1 MADFDRILQ
10 DLERVRRSGRQLEIF
25 GGSAHHFES
34 NPRLAE
40 HDLLQ
45 FETRH
50 KIHLPA
56 DYREYLLQVGNG
68 GAGPAYGVFR
78 LGEMDDGF
86 GFMPWESLEGFVGD
100 LRKPLPY
107 TAAWND
113 LTGMPPAEG
122 LSDEAHDAQLEAF
135 DRVYYHPLDG
145 AFPICHRG
153 CALRDWLV
161 VSGAEY
167 GNVWQ
172 DDRADYNG
180 LSPFIL
186 PGLNRVTFL
195 QWYRAWLDEALQ
207 QTGNE

>member
-25 GGSAHHFES
+25 GGNAHHFEC
-34 NPRLAE
+34 NPLLAE
-40 HDLLQ
+40 HDLLK

-100 LRKPLPY
+100 LSKPFPY

-113 LTGMPPAEG
+113 LTGMSPAEG

-135 DRVYYHPLDG
+135 DRVYYYPLDG

-180 LSPFIL
+180 LSPFTL
-186 PGLNRVTFL
+186 PGLSRVTFL